1 MEDIVGRTA
10 ELAYLQNLM
19 HEKKSAFVALYG
31 RRRVGK
37 TFLIRSAFA
46 NQFSFQLTGMANTD
60 TEMQLTNF
68 HLAIQKLYG
77 AKKMEPAKTWLA
89 AFNQLTTYLEK
100 SKTVKKVIFF
110 DELPWL
116 DTTKSGFLQAL
127 EHFWNSWASA
137 RKDIILVVCGSS
149 ASWMLH
155 KLIQNKGGLHNRV
168 TKRMRIMPFTLAE
181 CEQLMRMRNSSMD
194 RYQLI
199 QLYMVMGGIPF
210 YWDEVSKRLS
220 ATQQIAKICFGE
232 NGLLRT
238 EFANLYNSLFN
249 KAERHVQIVQTLATK
264 AKGLTRDEIIAN
276 IKMVNGGGLTR
287 LLTELEETGF
297 IRKYLPFGKKSRTS
311 LYQLVD
317 FYSLFYLRFIKGKEV
332 FDKNHWLKMLDSPS
346 YRTWSG
352 YAFENVC
359 LYHIDQLKQAL
370 GVQGVLTDVYS
381 WRGKSDEGAAQVDL
395 VIDRRDQVINL
406 CEMKYS
412 INAFAIDKKY
422 DTVLRNKI
430 AAFKHSTKTRKAI
443 FLTLV
448 TTFGLQQN
456 NYAMGLVQNDIKMD
470 ALFLPSSNE

>member
-1 MEDIVGRTA
+1 MIGRSA
-10 ELAYLQNLM
+10 ELDYLQQLM
-19 HEKKSAFVALYG
+19 HENKSAFVALYG

-37 TFLIRSAFA
+37 TFLIRTAFDKR
-46 NQFSFQLTGMANTD
+46 FSFQLTGMANTD
-60 TEMQLTNF
+60 VDMQLANF
-68 HLAIQKLYG
+68 HLAMQKLSG
-77 AKKMEPAKTWLA
+77 TKKLEPAKTWLM
-89 AFNQLTTYLEK
+89 AFAQLTHYLEK
-100 SKTVKKVIFF
+100 SKDKKKVIFF

-116 DTTKSGFLQAL
+116 DTHKSGFLQAL

-137 RKDIILVVCGSS
+137 RKDVVLVVCGSS

-155 KLIQNKGGLHNRV
+155 KLINNKGGLHNRV

-181 CEQLMRMRNSSMD
+181 CEQLMRMRNSEMD

-210 YWDEVSKRLS
+210 YWDEVAKGLR

-238 EFANLYNSLFN
+238 EFANLYKSLFN
-249 KAERHVQIVQTLATK
+249 KAERHIQIVQTLASK
-264 AKGLTRDEIIAN
+264 AKGLTRDEIIKHA
-276 IKMVNGGGLTR
+276 KMVNGGGLTR
-287 LLTELEETGF
+287 LLEELEETGF
-297 IRKYLPFGKKSRTS
+297 IRKYLPFGKKSRSS

-317 FYSLFYLRFIKGKEV
+317 FYTLFYLRFINGKTT
-332 FDKNHWLKMLDSPS
+332 FDKNHWMKMMDSPT
-346 YRTWSG
+346 YRAWSG

-359 LYHIDQLKQAL
+359 FYHIDQMKQAL
-370 GVQGVLTDVYS
+370 GVHGVLTDAYS
-381 WRGKSDEGAAQVDL
+381 WRASAEADAAQVDL

-412 INAFAIDKKY
+412 INAFTIDKKY

-430 AAFKHSTKTRKAI
+430 AAFKQSTKTRKAV
-443 FLTLV
+443 FLTMV

-456 NYAMGLVQNDIKMD
+456 NYSMGLVQNDIKMD
-470 ALFLPSSNE
+470 ALFLPAIVD

>member
-1 MEDIVGRTA
+1 MIGRSA
-10 ELAYLQNLM
+10 ELDYLQQLM
-19 HEKKSAFVALYG
+19 HENKSAFVALYG

-37 TFLIRSAFA
+37 TFLIRTAFDKR
-46 NQFSFQLTGMANTD
+46 FSFQLTGMANTD
-60 TEMQLTNF
+60 VDMQLANF
-68 HLAIQKLYG
+68 HLVMQKLSG
-77 AKKMEPAKTWLA
+77 TKKMEPAKTWLM
-89 AFNQLTTYLEK
+89 AFAQLTHYLEK
-100 SKTVKKVIFF
+100 SKDKKKVIFF

-116 DTTKSGFLQAL
+116 DTHKSGFLQAL
-127 EHFWNSWASA
+127 AHFWNSWASA
-137 RKDIILVVCGSS
+137 RKDIVLVVCGSS

-155 KLIQNKGGLHNRV
+155 KLINNKGGLHNRV

-181 CEQLMRMRNSSMD
+181 CEQLMRLRNSEMD

-210 YWDEVSKRLS
+210 YWDEVAKGLS

-238 EFANLYNSLFN
+238 EFTNLYKSLFN
-249 KAERHVQIVQTLATK
+249 KAERHIQIVQTLALK
-264 AKGLTRDEIIAN
+264 AKGLTRDEIIKHA
-276 IKMVNGGGLTR
+276 KMVNGGGLTR
-287 LLTELEETGF
+287 LLAELEETGF
-297 IRKYLPFGKKSRTS
+297 IRKYLPFGKKSRSS

-317 FYSLFYLRFIKGKEV
+317 FYTLFYLRFINGKTT
-332 FDKNHWLKMLDSPS
+332 FDKNHWMKMLDSPT
-346 YRTWSG
+346 YRAWSG

-370 GVQGVLTDVYS
+370 GVQGVLTDAYS
-381 WRGKSDEGAAQVDL
+381 WRASAEVDAAQVDL

-412 INAFAIDKKY
+412 INAFTIDKKY

-430 AAFKHSTKTRKAI
+430 AAFKQSTKTRKAV
-443 FLTLV
+443 FLTMV

-456 NYAMGLVQNDIKMD
+456 HYSMGLVQNDIKMD
-470 ALFLPSSNE
+470 ALFLPAVVD